1 MNLRSL
7 QSTLIDD
14 PSLWGYLAYDMFRFS
29 GLGLLA
35 LLRGLRSIGHT
46 LKSFILRCLLFWLRV
61 LRSLTRI
68 WSLCPGSSP
77 KDVPKKKGGQTRPSF
92 PAASGA
98 CEGYSAIYA
107 SRDFNSAGEPHLPL
121 GPGNAEVLHLSPM
134 TGQSQSTP
142 QSPASSLA
150 PSSPGSPRRSDR
162 PLPVGSTPSITGSH
176 NADSIH
182 GTRQLTIRHL
192 NTPLTV
198 THSRVTSTQ
207 FAGAPSRSRSP
218 SLFSSRS
225 RSPSPSPSPS
235 PSLHPR
241 PLLQS
246 STQENSGSTQTSNVV
261 PISQDTPE
269 GSRQSSFDIRVS
281 PPSRSQ
287 TLELNIQSTFN
298 TPQSPLSF
306 QQGHLSG
313 LSQSPTAESER
324 STQDP
329 SDTRVFDSPYLAL
342 AHGNAHHSSGSLPA
356 GALTPS
362 SDQARYRL
370 SFSQLFTS
378 QVSVV
383 NIPVADPS
391 GIWSDGKTRSIRPM
405 HSEQVSRYVNK
416 GDV

>member
-1 MNLRSL
+1 
-7 QSTLIDD
+7 
-14 PSLWGYLAYDMFRFS
+14 MFRYT

-35 LLRGLRSIGHT
+35 LLRRIRSIGHT
-46 LKSFILRCLLFWLRV
+46 LKSFILRFLLFRPHF
-61 LRSLTRI
+61 LRSLRRI
-68 WSLCPGSSP
+68 WSLCFGTSP
-77 KDVPKKKGGQTRPSF
+77 KDIPKKNGGQARPSF
-92 PAASGA
+92 PGASGV

-107 SRDFNSAGEPHLPL
+107 SRDFNNAGEPHLPL
-121 GPGNAEVLHLSPM
+121 GPGNAEVLHLSPIVW
-134 TGQSQSTP
+134 QSQSVP
-142 QSPASSLA
+142 HSPSTSRA
-150 PSSPGSPRRSDR
+150 PSLHGSPRRSDR
-162 PLPVGSTPSITGSH
+162 QLSVGSTPSQ
-176 NADSIH
+176 NADGIH
-182 GTRQLTIRHL
+182 GGRQLTIRHL
-192 NTPLTV
+192 NTPLTL